1 MPDRGKSLEPRRL
14 SFDFFM
20 ARDSPNHQAQTSAQ
34 GERTP
39 LGMPPDLLV
48 EETPQETASAVPNPP
63 FTPTNLAGCQS
74 APPGYSQPVY
84 TPQTA
89 GPSGANAV
97 NSSALNGLASSGVT
111 PTVLAGPTPS
121 GTTPILTGGPTS
133 AAPPPLIGPG
143 MPPAW
148 PTVSAPADPY
158 RQMWDQHMLQS
169 WGQFLSLS
177 SPMLGNNVAPIPT
190 HIMQQPGERLPAQQ
204 ACMAPSRSG
213 LRPPLYE
220 GNMGGIRGEHYQGT
234 PSCFPNPQG
243 HAIPHE
249 KYVPPFVGGG
259 IPSGAPF
266 IQTQERIR
274 SPSHHSTGSVTHSP
288 RRRWHD
294 DTADLGRR
302 KQCSPARGVFPN
314 HFYHHPI
321 NINGFTNLPRFSTK
335 TLQCPKEFLSSFK
348 ARISLSTL
356 DRSIWCRVFPTCL
369 EESAWKWFSEL
380 PFNSVRDF
388 ADLESQFLQRFP
400 SIRAPAKRSI
410 DLMSLKQDE
419 RESTRKFL
427 NRFAEEANQTID
439 YNDGIILAAV
449 RQGLRQGSAL
459 RWRAVEED
467 FRTFAEFRTAAEK
480 TLQAEEDAAVAG
492 KPASRGASRKSP
504 DRPRRYP
511 RPASPSNRR
520 STPPSTRRDTPPRP
534 YRRGRSFNKYKGVV
548 AQPRFPPTGE
558 DYKQGYTNYHVF
570 SVSTD
575 SLLQVVQ
582 DDPEFKRPEPLSR
595 EETNRGDRNK
605 YCRYHNGYGHATSEC
620 IKLKDEIERM
630 IRNTKVLERYLET
643 PQWNNEERG
652 NRGGRQGNNYGR
664 RMRDRGRQAER
675 TRQRT
680 PPNADQDNPRP
691 SPAPVLYIA
700 GGPAAG
706 GDSERA
712 RRRYAYPKNLD
723 NPSRME
729 VFQIGESN
737 SVANTRITFGPE
749 DYAGIHLPH
758 DDAIVVMLRVNGTL
772 VGRILIDTGS
782 SADIIYYETLKK
794 LHLQNHPL
802 KPMATPLTGFTGDQL
817 MPLGVIDLPVVFGE
831 SPRDVVSRVSFVVVN
846 TPSPYNI
853 ILGRKALNDIGA
865 IASTPHLKVKF
876 PTRSGVGTL
885 RGEQQVARTCYQAS
899 IPKHVAQIEHAS
911 ERTESYDSAENILL
925 HNPAGPTGGPMED
938 TEEFDLGD
946 GKITKIGTVL
956 SGEDRELVKACLL
969 RNRDLFACE
978 GEAMPGIDREIA
990 EHQIV
995 TKPGMRPITQKKRK
1009 QSREKRRAIKA
1020 EVEKL
1025 LKTGAIREVKYPQWL
1040 ANPVLVTKSNGQ
1052 WRMCID
1058 YTDLN
1063 KACPKT
1069 PFPLPSIDAMID
1081 STAGFK
1087 YLSFMDAYSGYNQI
1101 RISQADEEKT
1111 SFVTEEGLYCYKVMP
1126 FGLKNAGAEYQKMVS
1141 KVFKEELGE
1150 IMEAYIDDMVVK
1162 SGTGSDHV
1170 AHLERVFAKM
1180 RQVGMRLNSKKSFF
1194 CLSSGKFLG
1203 FIISE
1208 RGIEAHP
1215 DKCQAV
1221 INLKSPSSI
1230 KEVQGL
1236 TGRIAALS
1244 RFISQSAMLC
1254 KPFFD
1259 LIKKKTQGFEWGPEC
1274 QEAFGKIKEYLSTPP
1289 IISRPIN
1296 GEPLYLYIATNE
1308 EAISTALVREEE
1320 GVQKPVYFVSRVLR
1334 DAETRYPTIEKNA
1347 FAIVVTARKLRP
1359 YFQAH
1364 PIRVV
1369 TTMPLRKALGQ
1380 FNVAGRLLKWAIE
1393 LSEFDITYLS
1403 RTAYKSQALA
1413 DFIVQGT
1420 SGDFTPVESVW
1431 EVYVD
1436 GASSDKGTGLGVE
1449 IISPDGDRFKYA
1461 LRVNFNPS
1469 HNVAEYEAFIAGLQL
1484 VAATGAKNIRIRSDS
1499 QLVVNQ
1505 VLKEYKTQDETLIKY
1520 LRKVEQLI
1528 GDFDKVLV
1536 EHIPRGENETADALS
1551 KLAKSEL
1558 DKERPIIVLE
1568 IPSPSI
1574 QLLEMVVFQT
1584 RHEEEW
1590 YSPIWMYLTKGILPQ
1605 DRNLA
1610 RKIKRWSLEFTI
1622 VEEELCKK
1630 GYHHPWLICVGRA
1643 KADELLK
1650 ETHQGICGSHQ
1661 GPRTLGKRIMRQGYY
1676 WPSLR
1681 RDAED
1686 LVRRCAQCQFHARI
1700 SHMPPNN
1707 LKPITSPW
1715 PFDIWGMDILG
1726 PFPQARGNLKFIVVA
1741 VEYFTKWIEA
1751 KALSLITS
1759 QKITDFLEHQIV
1771 YRYGIPN
1778 AIITDNG
1785 RQFTGAPFKNYCRG
1799 LGIDINF
1806 AFVCHPQSNGLA
1818 EVSNRT
1824 ILEGLKKKIEGTK
1837 NTWPEYLSEVV
1848 WAYNTTP
1855 RSATERSPYALVY
1868 GMEAV
1873 IPMEIVHPTLRTIN
1887 YSTQRNAERRM
1898 EELEVIHELREEASA
1913 RQAEY
1918 QRKMR
1923 RAFDKKVAP
1932 RHFQPGDLVL
1942 RKAAAAG
1949 KHIGKMDP
1957 VWDGPFEIVKSAGER
1972 AFYLKNAQGKVLANS
1987 WNASDLRK
1995 FYP

>member
-1 MPDRGKSLEPRRL
+1 
-14 SFDFFM
+14 M
-20 ARDSPNHQAQTSAQ
+20 ARDPSSHQAQTSTQ
-34 GERTP
+34 GDRTP
-39 LGMPPDLLV
+39 LGMPLDLAV
-48 EETPQETASAVPNPP
+48 EATPQGTAEAAQNPS
-63 FTPTNLAGCQS
+63 FTPITQVETQS
-74 APPGYSQPVY
+74 VPPGYPRPIY
-84 TPQTA
+84 TPQTTGTSGVNA
-89 GPSGANAV
+89 TSSTIPSG
-97 NSSALNGLASSGVT
+97 LIPPGVQ
-111 PTVLAGPTPS
+111 
-121 GTTPILTGGPTS
+121 
-133 AAPPPLIGPG
+133 PPPTRPPFSHIQSGLMQPG
-143 MPPAW
+143 IVVPLPAGGLGIPPAW
-148 PTVSAPADPY
+148 PAVSTPADPF
-158 RQMWDQHMLQS
+158 RQIWDQHMLQT
-169 WGQFLSLS
+169 WGQFLSVS
-177 SPMLGNNVAPIPT
+177 SPMLGTNPNPMLT
-190 HIMQQPGERLPAQQ
+190 HAARQHGERELAQQ
-204 ACMAPSRSG
+204 AHMAPSLSG
-213 LRPPLYE
+213 PRAPPYE
-220 GNMGGIRGEHYQGT
+220 RNMGGIRGEHYQGT
-234 PSCFPNPQG
+234 PSLHPDHQG

-249 KYVPPFVGGG
+249 EYVPQFVGGG
-259 IPSGAPF
+259 VPSGAPF
-266 IQTQERIR
+266 IQNQDQAR

-288 RRRWHD
+288 RRRWKD
-294 DTADLGRR
+294 DAPSLGRR
-302 KQCSPARGVFPN
+302 RQRSPARGVFPN
-314 HFYHHPI
+314 HFYHHPV
-321 NINGFTNLPRFSTK
+321 NVNSFSNLPKFSTK

-388 ADLESQFLQRFP
+388 ADLEDQFLQRFP
-400 SIRAPAKRSI
+400 SIQAPAKRSI
-410 DLMSLKQDE
+410 DLMRIKQGE

-427 NRFAEEANQTID
+427 NRFVEEANQTID
-439 YNDGIILAAV
+439 YNDGIILAAI

-459 RWRAVEED
+459 RWRVVEED
-467 FRTFAEFRTAAEK
+467 FRTFAEFRAAAEK

-492 KPASRGASRKSP
+492 KPAGRGTTRKSP

-511 RPASPSNRR
+511 RPASPTKRR
-520 STPPSTRRDTPPRP
+520 STPPSTRRDTPPLP
-534 YRRGRSFNKYKGVV
+534 YGRGRSFHKYKGVV

-558 DYKQGYTNYHVF
+558 DYRQGYTNYHVF

-575 SLLQVVQ
+575 TLLQVAQ

-595 EETNRGDRNK
+595 EETSRGDRNK

-630 IRNTKVLERYLET
+630 IRNTKVLERYLEA
-643 PQWNNEERG
+643 PQWNTGERG
-652 NRGGRQGNNYGR
+652 HRGGRQGNNSGR
-664 RMRDRGRQAER
+664 RTRGQDRQADR
-675 TRQRT
+675 PRQRT
-680 PPNADQDNPRP
+680 PPSADQANPRP
-691 SPAPVLYIA
+691 SPTPILYIA
-700 GGPAAG
+700 GGPAAGGG

-712 RRRYAYPKNLD
+712 RRRYARPKNLD
-723 NPSRME
+723 NPSRRE
-729 VFQIGESN
+729 VFQIRKSN
-737 SVANTRITFGPE
+737 SVANMRITFGPE
-749 DYAGIHLPH
+749 DYAGVHLPH
-758 DDAIVVMLRVNGTL
+758 DDAIVLMLRVNGTR
-772 VGRILIDTGS
+772 VGRILVDTGS
-782 SADIIYYETLKK
+782 SADVIYYETLKK
-794 LHLQNHPL
+794 LHLQDQPL

-817 MPLGVIDLPVVFGE
+817 MHMGIIDLPVTFGE
-831 SPRDVVSRVSFVVVN
+831 PPRDVVSRVSFVVVD

-885 RGEQQVARTCYQAS
+885 RGEQQVARVCYQAS
-899 IPKHVAQIEHAS
+899 IPKQVAQIEHAN
-911 ERTESYDSAENILL
+911 EQTESYDSTEDILL
-925 HNPAGPTGGPMED
+925 HNPARPSGGPMED
-938 TEEFDLGD
+938 TEEVDLGD
-946 GKITKIGTVL
+946 GKITKMGTVL
-956 SGEDRELVKACLL
+956 LLEDRELVKACLL
-969 RNRDLFACE
+969 RNRDIFACE
-978 GEAMPGIDREIA
+978 GEAMPEIDREIA
-990 EHQIV
+990 EHQI
-995 TKPGMRPITQKKRK
+995 TTRQGMRPVAQKKRK
-1009 QSREKRRAIKA
+1009 QMENVHRLHRPKQSLPQDAIPTTQHRR
-1020 EVEKL
+1020 
-1025 LKTGAIREVKYPQWL
+1025 
-1040 ANPVLVTKSNGQ
+1040 
-1052 WRMCID
+1052 
-1058 YTDLN
+1058 
-1063 KACPKT
+1063 
-1069 PFPLPSIDAMID
+1069 FID

-1101 RISQADEEKT
+1101 RMSQADEEKT

-1126 FGLKNAGAEYQKMVS
+1126 FGLKNAGAEYQRMVS

-1162 SGTGSDHV
+1162 SCTGPNHV
-1170 AHLERVFAKM
+1170 AHLEKVFAKM
-1180 RQVGMRLNSKKSFF
+1180 RQVGMRLNPKKSFF

-1221 INLKSPSSI
+1221 LNLKSPKSI

-1236 TGRIAALS
+1236 TGRLAALS
-1244 RFISQSAMLC
+1244 RFISQSDMLC
-1254 KPFFD
+1254 KSFFD
-1259 LIKKKTQGFEWGPEC
+1259 LIKKRTQGP
-1274 QEAFGKIKEYLSTPP
+1274 IKD
-1289 IISRPIN
+1289 
-1296 GEPLYLYIATNE
+1296 EPLYLYIATNE

-1334 DAETRYPTIEKNA
+1334 DTETRYPAIEKNA
-1347 FAIVVTARKLRP
+1347 FAIVVTAKKLRP

-1403 RTAYKSQALA
+1403 RTACKSQALA

-1420 SGDFTPVESVW
+1420 SGSFTPMEAVW

-1461 LRVNFNPS
+1461 LQVNFNPS

-1484 VAATGAKNIRIRSDS
+1484 VAATGAKSVKIRSDS

-1505 VLKEYKTQDETLIKY
+1505 ILKEYKTQDDTLIKY
-1520 LRKVEQLI
+1520 LKKVEQLI
-1528 GDFDKVLV
+1528 GGFDKVVV
-1536 EHIPRGENETADALS
+1536 EHVPRGENETADALS
-1551 KLAKSEL
+1551 KLARSEL
-1558 DKERPIIVLE
+1558 DKEHPITVLE

-1574 QLLEMVVFQT
+1574 ESSEPAVFQI
-1584 RHEEEW
+1584 RHEGEW
-1590 YSPIWMYLTKGILPQ
+1590 YSQIWLYLTEGILPL

-1622 VEEELCKK
+1622 IEDELCKK

-1661 GPRTLGKRIMRQGYY
+1661 GSRTLGKRIMRQGYY

-1681 RDAED
+1681 KDAED

-1700 SHMPPNN
+1700 DHKPPNK
-1707 LKPITSPW
+1707 LKSITSPW

-1726 PFPQARGNLKFIVVA
+1726 PFPQAKGNLKFIVVA
-1741 VEYFTKWIEA
+1741 VEYFTKWIEV

-1785 RQFTGAPFKNYCRG
+1785 RQFAGAPFKNYCRG

-1837 NTWPEYLSEVV
+1837 NAWPEYLSEVV

-1855 RSATERSPYALVY
+1855 RSATGRSPYALVY

-1873 IPMEIVHPTLRTIN
+1873 IPMEIVYPTLCTIS
-1887 YSTQRNAERRM
+1887 YSTQRNAERRI

-1923 RAFDKKVAP
+1923 KAFDKKVAP
-1932 RHFQPGDLVL
+1932 RHFQPGDMVL
-1942 RKAAAAG
+1942 RRAAAAG

-1957 VWDGPFEIVKSAGER
+1957 AWDGPFEIVKSAGER
-1972 AFYLKNAQGKVLANS
+1972 AFHLRDAQGKMLANS

-1995 FYP
+1995 FYS